1 MDVIKFIYIILNEH
15 KITKGEKPE
24 MVTARNYFNSVTK
37 ELITFDPVKR
47 IFFSYSMKLEFFFLL
62 VKR

>member
-37 ELITFDPVKR
+37 ELITFDPVKQ
-47 IFFSYSMKLEFFFLL
+47 IFFHIA
-62 VKR
+62 